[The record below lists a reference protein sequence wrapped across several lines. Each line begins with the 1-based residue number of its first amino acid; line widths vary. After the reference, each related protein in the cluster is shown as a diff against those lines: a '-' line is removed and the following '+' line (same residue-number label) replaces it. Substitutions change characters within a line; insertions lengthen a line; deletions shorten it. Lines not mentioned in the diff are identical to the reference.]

1 MENKSDKSE
10 KKDYVVRLNKARKKR
25 NKNDYERYLIL
36 AAIAIVVVVIIIFAG
51 KAIAKRVSA
60 GAEKTAATEETG
72 SQGEESDQLTIDAKE
87 AEESEA
93 EAQAKKTE
101 EEKKAVVDSYQNL
114 GLVQV
119 ISECEKRT
127 EHIGGHRGQADG
139 RQCLRNFRQYPG
151 GMVQDLLRRYR
162 RIH

>member
-93 EAQAKKTE
+93 EAQVKKTE

-114 GLVQV
+114 GIVQV
-119 ISECEKRT
+119 SGYLNVRKCT
-127 EHIGGHRGQADG
+127 GSLPLAS
-139 RQCLRNFRQYPG
+139 
-151 GMVQDLLRRYR
+151 
-162 RIH
+162 